1 MFHVKQLL
9 SLRTIVFNLRKKL
22 EFMVIVSRET
32 MIVNNEILFS
42 AKV

>member
-9 SLRTIVFNLRKKL
+9 SLRTIVFNLRKQL
-22 EFMVIVSRET
+22 EFMVNDLHET
-32 MIVNNEILFS
+32 MIVNNEIIFP